1 MSPLLQ
7 IGSESTPLPVAG
19 PGALAEL
26 TAIADRLAQLSAAT
40 ADEPV
45 GAVPDA
51 ERIDR
56 IALLERLRAAASAAQ
71 AAEMVAFASSQVE
84 LQRRQE
90 VDYRRLG
97 RGIADQIALAC
108 KISPA
113 AGSRRL
119 SLARAWRFDLP
130 ATFEALRRG
139 EVSEWVATL
148 VARETSHL
156 DADTRRRVDAD
167 LVSRRLAAMSPRQAA
182 ATARGLA
189 YRADPEAAVDRA
201 RVEEKERR
209 VTLRPAPDCMAILTA
224 YLPAASGVAA
234 LAALRAAAD
243 TAASG
248 DTRTRGQLMA
258 DTLVERVTGQRRAG
272 DLPLDVGILVPVESL
287 VDPAN
292 ARAAELAGYG
302 PIPAQIAR
310 DLLTHSSGRRLWR
323 RLFTAPTR
331 VATSERVLVGTEPR
345 RRRFEGLL
353 ADLIIARDRH
363 CRDPYCEAPIRHLDH
378 VQRYADGG
386 STTLRNGRGVCARG
400 NYVREMPGWQLRVSS
415 SGLAG
420 APHQVVTIT
429 PTGHRY
435 SSTAPQPP

>member
-7 IGSESTPLPVAG
+7 IGSESLPLSVAG
-19 PGALAEL
+19 AGAVAEL

-40 ADEPV
+40 AGEPV

-84 LQRRQE
+84 QQRQE

-108 KISPA
+108 KISPS

-130 ATFEALRRG
+130 ATFGALRRG
-139 EVSEWVATL
+139 EVNEWVATL

-156 DADTRRRVDAD
+156 DGQTRRRVDVELA
-167 LVSRRLAAMSPRQAA
+167 SHRLAAMSPRQAA

-189 YRADPEAAVDRA
+189 YRADPQAAVDRV
-201 RVEEKERR
+201 RVEESERR
-209 VTLRPAPDCMAILTA
+209 VSLRPAPDCMAILTA

-234 LAALRAAAD
+234 LAALQAAAD

-248 DTRTRGQLMA
+248 ETRTRGQLMA
-258 DTLVERVTGQRRAG
+258 DTLVERVTGQRRAV
-272 DLPLDVGILVPVESL
+272 DVNIDVGVLVPVETL
-287 VDPAN
+287 VDPAS
-292 ARAAELAGYG
+292 ARSAELGGYG

-310 DLLTHSSGRRLWR
+310 DLLTRSSGRRLWR
-323 RLFTAPTR
+323 RLFTAPTG
-331 VATSERVLVGTEPR
+331 VGTSERVLIGTEPR

-353 ADLIIARDRH
+353 ADLILARDRH

-386 STTLRNGRGVCARG
+386 PTTFGNGRGVCARG
-400 NYVREMPGWQLRVSS
+400 NYVREMPGWQLRATH

-435 SSTAPQPP
+435 LSTAPQPP